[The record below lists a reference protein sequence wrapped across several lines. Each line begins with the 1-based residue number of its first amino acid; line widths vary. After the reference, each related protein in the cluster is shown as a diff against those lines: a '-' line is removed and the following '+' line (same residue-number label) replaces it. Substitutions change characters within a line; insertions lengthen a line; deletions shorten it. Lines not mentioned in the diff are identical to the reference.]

1 MALNLSPG
9 CEEEHPSLALYMC
22 YIMLCRYFGKEIP
35 VRNKKQLNGR
45 HGRKAPG

>member
-1 MALNLSPG
+1 MCIRDRFSDMALNLSPG

-35 VRNKKQLNGR
+35 VRN
-45 HGRKAPG
+45 